1 MSASGGS
8 PRLPQRLPADERAPE
23 REERRVDVPP
33 PVIADAEA
41 AELIQPRKGPLD
53 DPAPPAQP
61 APVRGA
67 AHSDPRL
74 DMPRPQSTPNRC
86 TARMEQLSTT
96 ARDQSI

>member
-33 PVIADAEA
+33 LVIADAEA
-41 AELIQPRKGPLD
+41 AELIQ
-53 DPAPPAQP
+53 PAQP

-67 AHSDPRL
+67 AHSDPR
-74 DMPRPQSTPNRC
+74 